1 MTSLD
6 DTFHAAPLHDRL
18 QEGIEAS
25 GLTVHRIADEDR
37 EQAGR
42 WLDAVSRGF
51 LDSERNDMQREAF
64 FTHSA
69 YRRKLGVYDPAAPE
83 PEVPV
88 ATFASWGTE
97 LTVPGGVV
105 PACAI
110 SSVTVSPTHRRRGI
124 LRTLMAG
131 ELHTAA
137 AEGYPV
143 AVLTVSE
150 SGIYGRFGFAPA
162 ASAASWEIDV
172 VRAGW
177 TGPDAPGRID
187 FVSRAHGR
195 EVAPALHDRIRPTS
209 PGEIAMPG
217 GHWERF
223 FGTRPDVEK
232 AEERR
237 VIQYTSPEGE
247 VDGLAIYK
255 VKTAED
261 FARSSAD
268 VLFLLA
274 ATDAAYAALWRFL
287 LSMDLIATVRAE
299 ELAVDEPLWWMLAD
313 QRAATITMRDHQYVR
328 ILDVPTAL
336 AARRYDVTDTVV
348 LEVLDPL
355 GVAGGVFVLSADGT
369 ASVDAVDDPPVGLP
383 LLRAGV
389 AELSAMLLGGV
400 SPVTLARAG
409 RLTADDPERFAR
421 LFGTASAPRLSF
433 WY

>member
-1 MTSLD
+1 MTALD

-25 GLTVHRIADEDR
+25 GLTVRRVADDDR
-37 EQAGR
+37 AQTGR

-51 LDSERNDMQREAF
+51 LDSERDDTQREAF

-124 LRTLMAG
+124 LRTLMSG

-150 SGIYGRFGFAPA
+150 SGIYGRFGFGPAA
-162 ASAASWEIDV
+162 ASAAWEIDV
-172 VRAGW
+172 RRAGW
-177 TGPDAPGRID
+177 IGPEAPGRID

-195 EVAPALHDRIRPTS
+195 EIAPALHDRIRPTS

-217 GHWERF
+217 GHWDRF

-232 AEERR
+232 PGERR
-237 VIQYTSPEGE
+237 VIQYTSPDGAVE
-247 VDGLAIYK
+247 GLAVYK
-255 VKTAED
+255 VKTSDD
-261 FARSSAD
+261 FAKSSVE

-274 ATDAAYAALWRFL
+274 ATDAAYAALWRFI
-287 LSMDLIATVRAE
+287 LSMDLIATVHVD

-328 ILDVPTAL
+328 ILDVPAAL
-336 AARRYDVTDTVV
+336 AARRYDATDTVV
-348 LEVLDPL
+348 IEVLDPL
-355 GVAGGVFVLSADGT
+355 GIAGGVFVLSADGA
-369 ASVDAVDDPPVGLP
+369 ASVDAVDDPPVGMP
-383 LLRAGV
+383 LLRVGV

-409 RLTADDPERFAR
+409 RLTADEPERFAR